1 MVIVRSFG
9 AASQRPSERCT
20 QRGAMPPP
28 DDDRAVDDASQALSE
43 LSTNVNDFLRMQAKV
58 GTPSLVERLPRRE
71 KTRRCRPHAGD
82 ARASRTRRAP
92 RATVT
97 EPTPAQRGDDEPS
110 KPLSPAS
117 AAPAERKGDDGDAVP
132 GVKDLHAMQDRIAG
146 LLDGMRDAAAAAE
159 AK

>member
-1 MVIVRSFG
+1 MPARE
-9 AASQRPSERCT
+9 AA
-20 QRGAMPPP
+20 PP
-28 DDDRAVDDASQALSE
+28 
-43 LSTNVNDFLRMQAKV
+43 
-58 GTPSLVERLPRRE
+58 RE
-71 KTRRCRPHAGD
+71 KTRPHAGD

-92 RATVT
+92 RAAVT

>member
-1 MVIVRSFG
+1 
-9 AASQRPSERCT
+9 
-20 QRGAMPPP
+20 MPPP

-58 GTPSLVERLPRRE
+58 GNSWSRGCP
-71 KTRRCRPHAGD
+71 A
-82 ARASRTRRAP
+82 ARARRAVVVHTPATRSRTRRAP

>member
-1 MVIVRSFG
+1 M
-9 AASQRPSERCT
+9 P
-20 QRGAMPPP
+20 PPP

-58 GTPSLVERLPRRE
+58 GVPSLVERLPRRA
-71 KTRRCRPHAGD
+71 RRRAVVVRTP
-82 ARASRTRRAP
+82 ARRVALARAP

-97 EPTPAQRGDDEPS
+97 EPPPAQRGDDEPS

-117 AAPAERKGDDGDAVP
+117 TAPAERKGDDGDAVP

>member
-1 MVIVRSFG
+1 M
-9 AASQRPSERCT
+9 P
-20 QRGAMPPP
+20 PPP

-58 GTPSLVERLPRRE
+58 GIPSLVERLPRRARRRAVVVRTPA
-71 KTRRCRPHAGD
+71 TRA
-82 ARASRTRRAP
+82 RRAP

-97 EPTPAQRGDDEPS
+97 EPPPAQRGDDEPS

-117 AAPAERKGDDGDAVP
+117 TAPAERKGDDGDAVP

>member
-1 MVIVRSFG
+1 MLAGMPRYFG
-9 AASQRPSERCT
+9 TA
-20 QRGAMPPP
+20 
-28 DDDRAVDDASQALSE
+28 
-43 LSTNVNDFLRMQAKV
+43 
-58 GTPSLVERLPRRE
+58 
-71 KTRRCRPHAGD
+71 TR
-82 ARASRTRRAP
+82 SRTRRAP

-117 AAPAERKGDDGDAVP
+117 TAPAERKGDDGDAVP

>member
-1 MVIVRSFG
+1 
-9 AASQRPSERCT
+9 
-20 QRGAMPPP
+20 MPPP

-58 GTPSLVERLPRRE
+58 GVPSRVEGLPRRE
-71 KTRRCRPHAGD
+71 KTRSCRPHAGD

-97 EPTPAQRGDDEPS
+97 EPPPAQRGDDEPS

>member
-1 MVIVRSFG
+1 M
-9 AASQRPSERCT
+9 P
-20 QRGAMPPP
+20 PPP

-58 GTPSLVERLPRRE
+58 GTPSLVERLPRRAS
-71 KTRRCRPHAGD
+71 KTRGCRPHAGD

>member
-1 MVIVRSFG
+1 
-9 AASQRPSERCT
+9 
-20 QRGAMPPP
+20 MPPP

-43 LSTNVNDFLRMQAKV
+43 LSDNVNDFLRMQAKV
-58 GTPSLVERLPRRE
+58 GIPSLVERLPRRARRRAAVVRTPV
-71 KTRRCRPHAGD
+71 TRA
-82 ARASRTRRAP
+82 ASRSRRAP

-97 EPTPAQRGDDEPS
+97 EPPPAQRGDDEPS

>member
-1 MVIVRSFG
+1 M
-9 AASQRPSERCT
+9 
-20 QRGAMPPP
+20 
-28 DDDRAVDDASQALSE
+28 
-43 LSTNVNDFLRMQAKV
+43 
-58 GTPSLVERLPRRE
+58 
-71 KTRRCRPHAGD
+71 
-82 ARASRTRRAP
+82 
-92 RATVT
+92 T

-117 AAPAERKGDDGDAVP
+117 TAPAERDDGDAVP

>member
-1 MVIVRSFG
+1 
-9 AASQRPSERCT
+9 
-20 QRGAMPPP
+20 MPPP

-43 LSTNVNDFLRMQAKV
+43 LSDNVNDFLRMQAKV
-58 GTPSLVERLPRRE
+58 GIPSLSRGCPAAREDAQLSSARR
-71 KTRRCRPHAGD
+71 RA
-82 ARASRTRRAP
+82 ASRSRRAP

-97 EPTPAQRGDDEPS
+97 EPPPAQRGDDEPS

-117 AAPAERKGDDGDAVP
+117 TAPAERKGDDGDAVP

>member
-1 MVIVRSFG
+1 MVRCSFW

-58 GTPSLVERLPRRE
+58 GVPPLVEGLPRRE
-71 KTRRCRPHAGD
+71 KTRGCRPHVGD

-97 EPTPAQRGDDEPS
+97 EPPPAQRGDDEPS